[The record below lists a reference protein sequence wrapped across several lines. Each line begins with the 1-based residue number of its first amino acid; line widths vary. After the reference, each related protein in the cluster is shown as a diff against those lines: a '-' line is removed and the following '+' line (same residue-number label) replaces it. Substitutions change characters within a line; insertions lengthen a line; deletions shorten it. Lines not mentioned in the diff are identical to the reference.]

1 MPSLEADLFARF
13 GHRIRAFGLRHLDG
27 AAAADD
33 LVQQVLVV
41 VIESLRAGKVR
52 DQEQLASFVLGT
64 SRMLAL
70 SQRSRQARH
79 ERLLE
84 RTAVPSPHEIAVE
97 PEPLLDAG
105 RLRACL
111 DELPPKERTVV
122 VLTFY
127 ADRSG
132 DEIAAELGTTTG
144 NVRVVRHR
152 AMAHLQRC
160 MGIVEAAS

>member
-1 MPSLEADLFARF
+1 MPSLEVDLFARF

-52 DQEQLASFVLGT
+52 DEDQLASFVLGT
-64 SRMLAL
+64 SRMVALA
-70 SQRSRQARH
+70 QRSREARH
-79 ERLLE
+79 ARLLDS
-84 RTAVPSPHEIAVE
+84 TTVPELHEASVDAQ
-97 PEPLLDAG
+97 PVLDADQ
-105 RLRACL
+105 LRACL

-132 DEIAAELGTTTG
+132 DEIAAELGTTSG

-152 AMAHLQRC
+152 AMARLQRC
-160 MGIVEAAS
+160 MGIAEAAS